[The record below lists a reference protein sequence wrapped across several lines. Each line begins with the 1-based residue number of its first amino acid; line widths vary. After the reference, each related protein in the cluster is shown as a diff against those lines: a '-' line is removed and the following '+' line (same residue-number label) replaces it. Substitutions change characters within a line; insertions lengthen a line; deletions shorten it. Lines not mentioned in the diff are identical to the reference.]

1 MAVYTASGRTSATTA
16 VAAMELRTASTDR
29 VYVKEMGFFVAG
41 VAGAYNF
48 AIGRPAAIGVT
59 PTANTAIV
67 PLPLDTGTPATTVTM
82 AIAWGTAPTTPTNSV
97 YLRRINLPA
106 TLGAGVIWT
115 FQDPII
121 VPVSSSLVCFVLSTP
136 TGSSFLDYYIVFDE

>member
-1 MAVYTASGRTSATTA
+1 
-16 VAAMELRTASTDR
+16 
-29 VYVKEMGFFVAG
+29 

-48 AIGRPAAIGVT
+48 ALGRPAAIGVT

-67 PLPLDTGTPATTVTM
+67 PLPNDTAEPATTVTM

-97 YLRRINLPA
+97 YLRRCNLPA

-115 FQDPII
+115 FQDPIL
-121 VPVSSSLVCFVLSTP
+121 VPVSSSLVLFLLSAP
-136 TGSSFLDYYIVFDE
+136 TASSFLDYYFTWDE